1 MKIVLCHGVF
11 DLLHVGHLA
20 HLEAA
25 AKMGYLV
32 VSVVPDRYAT
42 KRKPVYDERARV
54 RLLRSLR
61 CVDQVELCDAP
72 GPEKLIRKI
81 EPDIYVR
88 GSDYR
93 GKTMPESALLKRLGI
108 KVRYTKSVP
117 PRTSEIMA
125 AIVNSEKR

>member
-1 MKIVLCHGVF
+1 MKVVLCHGVF

-32 VSVVPDRYAT
+32 VSVLPDEYAY
-42 KRKPVYDERARV
+42 KRKPVYDEKARV

-61 CVDQVELCDAP
+61 CVDQVELCDGP

-88 GSDYR
+88 GPDYR
-93 GKTMPESALLKRLGI
+93 GKEMPESALLRRLGI
-108 KVRYTKSVP
+108 PVRYTKEFQD
-117 PRTSEIMA
+117 RTSKVLARIPHG
-125 AIVNSEKR
+125 